1 MIYMDEV
8 QSTAYYAIIPA
19 NVRYDDQLSANAKLL
34 YGEIT
39 ALTVA
44 EGYCYATNAYFCS
57 LYQMTE
63 RTIQRLIKQLEDR
76 GYITIRLLGNPV
88 DKVAFGRRIYI
99 DKSVAEAVDDRP
111 RQKCRGDNFVGVT
124 PTKLSGSHIYQ
135 KNNKTQGDARAGA
148 RVRGREKKPKDQAA
162 RDELRAWAETVTDE
176 PAELAARLMDF
187 CDARSA
193 KRKPLSAGR
202 AVTALTNKLT
212 RYSEGSVPVML
223 RMLDESIE
231 RGWDSVYQLKPDVLR
246 EVTEA
251 ETSTGEDGGDK
262 WL

>member
-1 MIYMDEV
+1 MDE
-8 QSTAYYAIIPA
+8 QNIAYYAVIPA
-19 NVRYDDQLSANAKLL
+19 NVRYDDRLSASAKLL

-39 ALTVA
+39 ALA
-44 EGYCYATNAYFCS
+44 NKSGYCYATNAYFS
-57 LYQMTE
+57 DIYQMTE
-63 RTIQRLIKQLEDR
+63 RSIQRQIKQLDDL
-76 GYITIRLLGNPV
+76 GYISVRLLGSPV

-99 DKSVAEAVDDRP
+99 DASSVALFDSDPDKNVGDD
-111 RQKCRGDNFVGVT
+111 KNVGVRV
-124 PTKLSGSHIYQ
+124 TKMSGSHINQ
-135 KNNKTQGDARAGA
+135 KNNKTQDARAGA

-162 RDELRAWAETVTDE
+162 RDELRAWAASVTDE
-176 PAELAARLMDF
+176 PSELAARLVDF

-231 RGWDSVYQLKPDVLR
+231 RGWESVYELKPDVMR

-251 ETSTGEDGGDK
+251 ETPVGEDGGEK

>member
-1 MIYMDEV
+1 MDE
-8 QSTAYYAIIPA
+8 QNIAYYAVIPA
-19 NVRYDDQLSANAKLL
+19 SVRYDDRLSASAKLL

-39 ALTVA
+39 ALA
-44 EGYCYATNAYFCS
+44 NKSGYCYATNAYFS
-57 LYQMTE
+57 DLYQMTE
-63 RTIQRLIKQLEDR
+63 RSIQRQIKQLDDL
-76 GYITIRLLGNPV
+76 GYISVRLLGSPV

-99 DKSVAEAVDDRP
+99 DASSVALFDSDPDKNVGDD
-111 RQKCRGDNFVGVT
+111 KNVGVRV
-124 PTKLSGSHIYQ
+124 TKMSGSHIYQ
-135 KNNKTQGDARAGA
+135 KNNKTQEDARAKSA
-148 RVRGREKKPKDQAA
+148 KDQAA
-162 RDELRAWAETVTDE
+162 RNELLAWASKITDE

-231 RGWDSVYQLKPDVLR
+231 RGWDSVYELKPDVMR

-251 ETSTGEDGGDK
+251 ETPVGEDGGEK

>member
-1 MIYMDEV
+1 MDEV
-8 QSTAYYAIIPA
+8 QHIAYFAVIPA
-19 NVRYDDQLSANAKLL
+19 NVRYDDRLSSSAKLL

-39 ALTVA
+39 ALA
-44 EGYCYATNAYFCS
+44 SREGYCYAKNSYFS
-57 LYQMTE
+57 ALYQSTN
-63 RTIQRLIKQLEDR
+63 RSIQRQIRELEACGHITVCQVEKQGEKK
-76 GYITIRLLGNPV
+76 T
-88 DKVAFGRRIYI
+88 AERRIYI
-99 DKSVAEAVDDRP
+99 DASAAALFASDPMTKMS
-111 RQKCRGDNFVGVT
+111 RGGDKNVT
-124 PTKLSGSHIYQ
+124 GGMTKMSPATLI
-135 KNNKTQGDARAGA
+135 KNNTKEGDARAKSA
-148 RVRGREKKPKDQAA
+148 KDQAA
-162 RDELRAWAETVTDE
+162 RNELLAWASTVTDE
-176 PAELAARLMDF
+176 PSELAARLMDF

-246 EVTEA
+246 EVTESA
-251 ETSTGEDGGDK
+251 APAGEDGGDK